1 MKKTFL
7 LKTMLLLCALIVG
20 SSSVWGQTTIWSE
33 DFTGATKDQAI
44 TSPTNSSYTG
54 VTYTCTNGTGTS
66 PGSTIVK
73 DENLAGGS
81 DTPKPTSVPEL
92 MIGKKGSGSGAAGGK
107 FTAVIPLNNYEG
119 TLTLT
124 YYQNK
129 QSLKVSSTTTGV
141 SGGQTAKPEAG
152 TQQTT
157 TFTGITTDMTS
168 ITIVFEATTTNN
180 VRLDNIVLTGNKASS
195 VEAPSFTVPAG
206 FYGSAQTVEIET
218 NETGGTTYY
227 TTDGTSPTNASTP
240 YSSAITIS
248 STTTLK
254 AVTYNSTGTEHSAV
268 VSATYTI
275 AGGGV
280 FDFVA
285 AGGAGYNYGSGV
297 STTNNGSY
305 YETTDNTWT
314 SGDVTMVTSR
324 VSGSGYRWWSAD
336 GTLRFYDESNATF
349 SVPNGYVI
357 TKIVTTGANFDSSNP
372 IGLSGS
378 TWTGASQSVKLTAT
392 AGRNIKTITVT
403 YTTATQTIT
412 PAKEVTTYV
421 STQALDFT
429 EVDGLKAYI
438 ATSKGDNTVN
448 MTAVEAPVP
457 AGTAL
462 LLKKKTSS
470 TSFEVPVAASA
481 TAPTTNYLKAGP
493 VTFTDSET
501 ARYILKN
508 GEFYLAGA
516 GELAAGKA
524 YLDLTE
530 FVAEARQLSIVFDDE
545 ETTGISNVDITKPE
559 VKDNVYYNLNGQRVA
574 NPSKG
579 LFIVNGKKV
588 IIK

>member
-1 MKKTFL
+1 MN
-7 LKTMLLLCALIVG
+7 
-20 SSSVWGQTTIWSE
+20 VWGQTTIWSE
-33 DFTGATKDQAI
+33 DFTGAKKDQAI

-54 VTYTCTNGTGTS
+54 VTYTCTNGTGTNS
-66 PGSTIVK
+66 GSTIVK
-73 DENLAGGS
+73 DEDLAGGS
-81 DTPKPTSVPEL
+81 NTPKPTSAPEL
-92 MIGKKGSGSGAAGGK
+92 MIGKKGSSSGAAGGK
-107 FTAVIPLNNYEG
+107 FTAVIPLDNYEG

-168 ITIVFEATTTNN
+168 ITIVFEATTTSN

-254 AVTYNSTGTEHSAV
+254 AVTYNSAGTEHSAV
-268 VSATYTI
+268 VSATYAI
-275 AGGGV
+275 AEDGV

-285 AGGAGYNYGSGV
+285 AGEAGYDYESGI
-297 STTNNGSY
+297 STTDDGNY
-305 YETTDNTWT
+305 YETSDATWV
-314 SGDVTMVTSR
+314 GGNVTMVTS
-324 VSGSGYRWWSAD
+324 GKYRWWYNGND
-336 GTLRFYDESNATF
+336 LRFYANDPASAAAF
-349 SVPNGYVI
+349 SVPSGYVI
-357 TKIVTTGANFDSSNP
+357 TKIVTTGGSFTSANVGTLD
-372 IGLSGS
+372 GT
-378 TWTGASQSVKLTAT
+378 TWTGASQNVTLARATSGSSVNFTKF
-392 AGRNIKTITVT
+392 TIN
-403 YTTATQTIT
+403 YAQTIT
-412 PAKEVTTYV
+412 PAKPVTTYV
-421 STQALDFT
+421 TTQKLDFT

-438 ATSKGDNTVN
+438 ATSKGTNTVN
-448 MTAVEAPVP
+448 MTAVDAPVP

-462 LLKKKTSS
+462 LLKKTSG
-470 TSFEVPVAASA
+470 TSFEVPVVASA

-493 VTFTDSET
+493 ITFTASET
-501 ARYILKN
+501 AKYILKN

-516 GELAAGKA
+516 GDLAADKA
-524 YLDLTE
+524 YLDLTG
-530 FVAEARQLSIVFDDE
+530 VSASARQLSIVFDDD